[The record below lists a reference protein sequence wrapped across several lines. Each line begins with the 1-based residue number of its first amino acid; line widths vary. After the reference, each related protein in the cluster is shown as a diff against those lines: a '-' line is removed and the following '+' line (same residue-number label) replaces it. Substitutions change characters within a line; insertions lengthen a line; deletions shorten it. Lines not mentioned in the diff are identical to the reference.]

1 MRAVPTRTLSGL
13 SPGNPKDGAQLDQAF
28 QAKPSCLSLYGG
40 DAKRAGTLECDTKTH
55 SVKRRP
61 ITIAQFR
68 DKKFEPLAY
77 FNIGGA
83 DFRFA

>member
-1 MRAVPTRTLSGL
+1 
-13 SPGNPKDGAQLDQAF
+13 
-28 QAKPSCLSLYGG
+28 
-40 DAKRAGTLECDTKTH
+40 LECDTKTH